1 HVTGVQTC
9 ALPIWDRRRRQVVA
23 GAYAL
28 RRTENV
34 KVTIAAMGAVVPEA
48 LDAATRLDQIG
59 IPTDVVCVTSPD
71 LLYRAVRARQGHE
84 QADTWIL
91 DQVFPAE
98 RATPLVTVL
107 DGHPHTL
114 SFLATI
120 NRVATSALG
129 VTRFGQSG
137 SLEDVYHHHGI
148 DTDSI
153 VRAALDITE

>member
-84 QADTWIL
+84 PADTWIL
-91 DQVFPAE
+91 DQVLPAE
-98 RATPLVTVL
+98 RATPLVTVPAAPPAPL
-107 DGHPHTL
+107 PLLGC
-114 SFLATI
+114 
-120 NRVATSALG
+120 TSSASPR
-129 VTRFGQSG
+129 TWC
-137 SLEDVYHHHGI
+137 
-148 DTDSI
+148 
-153 VRAALDITE
+153 A